1 MSNPAIFLD
10 RDGVLIENIAGYVRS
25 WSDVRPYPSAIAA
38 LTRLR
43 HLPYPVLIVTNQ
55 SVVGRGLISSAEAEA
70 MNARL
75 VETIRAGG
83 GRIDGV
89 FMCPHA
95 PEDGCACR
103 KPRPGLLLQ
112 ARDELDLNLAESL
125 LVGDALED
133 IQAAQAAGVGR
144 AALVRTGRGATQE
157 AEIARLSWRGV
168 SVFADLAEALTG
180 LLGDS
185 ASPEPGSG

>member
-112 ARDELDLNLAESL
+112 ARDELDLNLADSL

>member
-75 VETIRAGG
+75 VETIRASG

>member
-43 HLPYPVLIVTNQ
+43 HLPYLVLIVTNQ